1 MPQPTIVCIE
11 QIAQYE
17 DQNITI
23 KGWLRHRRSS
33 GKLSFLTVR
42 DGTGDL
48 QAIVSKSTVGEEQ
61 FALCGQV
68 THPSPPS
75 ATRLFSPVALQ
86 NRLCL

>member
-1 MPQPTIVCIE
+1 MTQPPIVCIE

-17 DQNITI
+17 GQDITI

-48 QAIVSKSTVGEEQ
+48 QAIVSKATVGEEQ
-61 FALCGQV
+61 FVLCGQV
-68 THPSPPS
+68 TQESSIMITGQPSFWYY
-75 ATRLFSPVALQ
+75 LHG
-86 NRLCL
+86 